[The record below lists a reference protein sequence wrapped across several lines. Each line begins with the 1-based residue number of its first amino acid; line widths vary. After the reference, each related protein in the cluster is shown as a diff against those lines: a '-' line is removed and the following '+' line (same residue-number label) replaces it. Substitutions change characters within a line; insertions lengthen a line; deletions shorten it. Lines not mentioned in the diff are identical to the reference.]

1 MVAAGPERALNGA
14 LRFTARGVCA
24 TKAAAGR
31 RVSATQTEPETLDIM
46 NLDHITIS
54 RREFLAKAALASA
67 AVSLGP
73 GPSRAAAPGA
83 AWPPALAVFS
93 KVYQTLKLSFEEAA
107 DVTAAAG
114 LDGVDCPVRPGGEIL
129 PQRAADEL
137 PRYQEALR
145 RRGVRLLLLTT
156 AVTSPATP
164 HAPTLL
170 RTARDLGLRY
180 YRLGWWS
187 YEGDRLPD
195 TLLRDI
201 RAQLKDLAGLNREL
215 GLCALVQNHSPGG
228 RKYAGGDLAEL
239 YQMLREVDP
248 AQVGVAFDIGHALI
262 VHGDRWT
269 EHFERLAPYIKV
281 AYVKDPDPA
290 GKFVPF
296 GQGRVG
302 QTDFF
307 KRLKALGY
315 SAPISVHIEFEW
327 LAKDEA
333 HPRAAL
339 VQALLASRRTV
350 QAWLSAA

>member
-1 MVAAGPERALNGA
+1 
-14 LRFTARGVCA
+14 
-24 TKAAAGR
+24 
-31 RVSATQTEPETLDIM
+31 M
-46 NLDHITIS
+46 NLDQPTLS
-54 RREFLAKAALASA
+54 RRDFLTKAALASA
-67 AVSLGP
+67 ATSFWAGQSP
-73 GPSRAAAPGA
+73 AATPASS
-83 AWPPALAVFS
+83 WPPALAVFS

-137 PRYQEALR
+137 PRYHDALR

-156 AVTSPATP
+156 AITSPATP
-164 HAPTLL
+164 HARLVL
-170 RTARDLGLRY
+170 RAARDLGVRY

-187 YEGDRLPD
+187 YDGDRIPEALQ
-195 TLLRDI
+195 RDI

-215 GLCALVQNHSPGG
+215 GLCALFQNHSPGG

-239 YQMLREVDP
+239 YELVRDVD
-248 AQVGVAFDIGHALI
+248 AAHVGVAFDIGHALI
-262 VHGDRWT
+262 VHGDRWP

-290 GKFVPF
+290 GNFVPF
-296 GQGRVG
+296 GQGRMG
-302 QTDFF
+302 RTDFF

-315 SAPISVHIEFEW
+315 SAPISMHIEFEW
-327 LAKDEA
+327 LTKDEP

-339 VQALLASRRTV
+339 VRALLASRRTV
-350 QAWLSAA
+350 QTWLNAV